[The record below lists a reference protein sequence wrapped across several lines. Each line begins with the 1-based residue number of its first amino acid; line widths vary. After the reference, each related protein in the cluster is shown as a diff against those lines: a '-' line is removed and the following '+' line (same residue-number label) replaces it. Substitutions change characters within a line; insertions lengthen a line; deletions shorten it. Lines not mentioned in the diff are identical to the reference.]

1 MFLTDDES
9 LVLFSTYIRIPH
21 RCQVSCLH
29 IPFDVQYVPM
39 RMIRILDSANVVV
52 IIGKS

>member
-9 LVLFSTYIRIPH
+9 LVLFSTYIRVSPSLP
-21 RCQVSCLH
+21 SCLH
-29 IPFDVQYVPM
+29 LPLDVQYVPI